1 MQLQLQRCAVMGS
14 GAAVLLLDIDHF
26 KQINDRHGH
35 AVGDQLLQTLAQQLL
50 RNCRAGDTACR
61 YGGDE
66 FLLLLTEVTPDA
78 ALARAQQLR
87 QDFAVQQLRVED
99 QYLSTTLSCGLAL
112 FPAHGTEPARLI
124 QRADQA
130 LYQAKL
136 HGRNAVVVF
145 EHHLETCTDGA
156 K

>member
-1 MQLQLQRCAVMGS
+1 MPRGAKRWCFSARCCYAGLFSPIRFIPWLWPVWRGRTVTRVPRKRWRWL
-14 GAAVLLLDIDHF
+14 GLLI
-26 KQINDRHGH
+26 
-35 AVGDQLLQTLAQQLL
+35 
-50 RNCRAGDTACR
+50 
-61 YGGDE
+61 
-66 FLLLLTEVTPDA
+66 
-78 ALARAQQLR
+78 
-87 QDFAVQQLRVED
+87 
-99 QYLSTTLSCGLAL
+99 
-112 FPAHGTEPARLI
+112 ARLI